1 MKGCAC
7 NYEDAPG
14 RDHAKY
20 VIDNQQKELGRN
32 QMNCWYPDTNAGI
45 NELVAASNSLYLN
58 RMMLA
63 PRPRVEQFT
72 RGNGMKNITYYQ
84 GWTECSAS
92 PDVQDSKM
100 IDAVIIELPLVYG
113 TNEMMPSIEDLDE
126 DKLLDLKTKLEN
138 FEDLHLPVLVLEQK
152 KGMIDEDECASLWEG
167 RLCGDGYR
175 KEFVPHTF
183 TFKDGSCLI
192 IAPEDE
198 EVRFYSA
205 NSTRANCT
213 PKVIDEKHEDSLR
226 MHNILQEDLAATPL
240 WKS

>member
-63 PRPRVEQFT
+63 PRPRVERFT

-138 FEDLHLPVLVLEQK
+138 FEDLRLPVLVLEQK

-205 NSTRANCT
+205 NSTRVNCT